1 MEQTELLKYAS
12 QLLQRLAIP
21 HAVVGSY
28 ASSIWGEARFTQDI
42 DIVVS
47 LSPENVAQLC
57 EAFPAPEF
65 YLSQLAAREAVDR
78 HSQFNVI
85 HPASG
90 NKIDFM
96 IAGSNAWSMAQ
107 LQRCRSVNIFG
118 DHEVSIAA
126 PEDVILGKLVYYREG
141 GSDKH
146 LRDIAGIL
154 SVSGNLV
161 DLAYT
166 EDFAQQLG
174 VVDTWHA
181 LLQKYERAGS

>member
-1 MEQTELLKYAS
+1 VEQTELLKYAS
-12 QLLQRLAIP
+12 QILQRLEIP

-47 LSPENVAQLC
+47 LAPENVVHLC

-65 YLSQLAAREAVDR
+65 YLSSVAALEAVDR
-78 HSQFNVI
+78 QSQFNVI
-85 HPASG
+85 HPTSG

-96 IAGSNAWSMAQ
+96 IAGNNPWSVAQ
-107 LQRCRSVNIFG
+107 LQRGRRVQIFADHGVN
-118 DHEVSIAA
+118 IAA

-154 SVSGNLV
+154 SISGNLV
-161 DLAYT
+161 DLDYT
-166 EDFAQQLG
+166 EDFASRLG
-174 VVDTWHA
+174 VAETWHEI
-181 LLQKYERAGS
+181 LKRQS

>member
-1 MEQTELLKYAS
+1 VEQTELLKYAS
-12 QLLQRLAIP
+12 QSLQRLEIP

-47 LSPENVAQLC
+47 LSAENVAQLC
-57 EAFPAPEF
+57 EAFPSPEF
-65 YLSQLAAREAVDR
+65 YLSQVAAREAVDR

-85 HPASG
+85 HPTSG

-96 IAGSNAWSMAQ
+96 IAGNNPWSQAQ
-107 LQRCRSVNIFG
+107 LHRGRRMPIFA
-118 DHEVSIAA
+118 DHEVNIAA

-146 LRDIAGIL
+146 LRDIVGIL

-161 DLAYT
+161 DLVYT
-166 EDFAQQLG
+166 EDFARQLG
-174 VVDTWHA
+174 VINTWDAILEKVEKH
-181 LLQKYERAGS
+181 